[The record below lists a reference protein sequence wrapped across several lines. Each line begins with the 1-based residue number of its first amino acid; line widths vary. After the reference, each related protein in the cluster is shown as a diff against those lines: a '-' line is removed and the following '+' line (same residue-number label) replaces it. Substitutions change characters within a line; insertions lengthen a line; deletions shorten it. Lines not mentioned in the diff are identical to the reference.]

1 MSTSIRGTRI
11 HTDTQTHARKHV
23 RLRTRESVR
32 FQYMEWKWSY
42 HAEAFFAF
50 IVAFV
55 EAREKAWVQ
64 QQFNLS
70 SHVLFTSNV
79 TISTFRLGIW
89 GPDMLKHAAMQDEDS
104 ATLAH
109 QAQRESVF
117 FDAQSKLPP
126 TADTPEDK
134 AAYETFI
141 QRFGT
146 SYMSSAL
153 YGCAQICNT
162 INLVHDASILLRV
175 CSFDPR
181 SNHYANVLDSIFAI
195 EPQRTHTSTENT
207 HVLSPDICSI
217 RACRGITELV
227 IAVKADFVEKLTV
240 EETFKLV

>member
-1 MSTSIRGTRI
+1 MRDTHIHQHTHPLAREYMHCLTRKPIR
-11 HTDTQTHARKHV
+11 
-23 RLRTRESVR
+23 L
-32 FQYMEWKWSY
+32 QYMEWKWSY

-89 GPDMLKHAAMQDEDS
+89 GPDMLKHAATNDGDS
-104 ATLAH
+104 ASLAH

-134 AAYETFI
+134 AAYEAFI

-153 YGCAQICNT
+153 YGCVHARICTRPNSSVIPLRSCVFARLNIDQT
-162 INLVHDASILLRV
+162 IVHMFWTR
-175 CSFDPR
+175 
-181 SNHYANVLDSIFAI
+181 Y
-195 EPQRTHTSTENT
+195 
-207 HVLSPDICSI
+207 
-217 RACRGITELV
+217 
-227 IAVKADFVEKLTV
+227 
-240 EETFKLV
+240 